1 MDNSQF
7 DSKAPSGRRL
17 FLKKGLAAGAAGPG
31 IAVLA
36 GTSTVFAQ
44 TKGLEEGGG
53 RLSKGDAALLR
64 FPDGLTF
71 PNLNAHPFGGQ
82 TLQTTLIMPEPCQF
96 LIASFPFARPRREEL
111 LCEL

>member
-7 DSKAPSGRRL
+7 DPKAPSGRRS
-17 FLKKGLAAGAAGPG
+17 FLKKGLAAGAAGPR

-44 TKGLEEGGG
+44 SKGLAEGGG

-64 FPDGLTF
+64 FPNRLTF

-82 TLQTTLIMPEPCQF
+82 MLQTTLIMPEPCQF
-96 LIASFPFARPRREEL
+96 LTASFPIRPPRREEL
-111 LCEL
+111 LGEL

>member
-1 MDNSQF
+1 MDNLQF
-7 DSKAPSGRRL
+7 DPKAPSGRRS
-17 FLKKGLAAGAAGPG
+17 FLKKGLAAGAAGPR

-44 TKGLEEGGG
+44 SKGLDG

-96 LIASFPFARPRREEL
+96 LTASFPIRPAETRGVAR
-111 LCEL
+111 